1 MKTTVSG
8 LFREKFQHKETVCT
22 LTSDIPGALQIAKS
36 SLIRHREELEAYIG
50 ENLVFQYALQ
60 PVMVAGGPEV
70 VRLMAEAGERAG
82 VGPMAAV
89 AGVLADLAVE
99 AMLRAGAR
107 VAVVEDGGEASIVSD
122 GAIDVALQAG
132 DVPLSK
138 RVGFRLTNFPVGVAT
153 SSGLFSHA
161 LSMGEAEA
169 VTVFAENAGVAD
181 AAATAVANVV
191 KGEAEQGVIEG
202 AVKLG
207 LSIEG
212 VRGVFILFKGLI
224 GMGGD
229 IPDII
234 QVNPEEDDT
243 IKLVVG

>member
-1 MKTTVSG
+1 
-8 LFREKFQHKETVCT
+8 
-22 LTSDIPGALQIAKS
+22 
-36 SLIRHREELEAYIG
+36 
-50 ENLVFQYALQ
+50 
-60 PVMVAGGPEV
+60 
-70 VRLMAEAGERAG
+70 
-82 VGPMAAV
+82 
-89 AGVLADLAVE
+89 LADLAVE

-132 DVPLSK
+132 DVPLSR

-153 SSGLFSHA
+153 SSGVFSHA
-161 LSMGEAEA
+161 LSLGEAEA

-191 KGEAEQGVIEG
+191 KGEAEQVVIEG

-229 IPDII
+229 MPDII

-243 IKLVVG
+243 INLVVG